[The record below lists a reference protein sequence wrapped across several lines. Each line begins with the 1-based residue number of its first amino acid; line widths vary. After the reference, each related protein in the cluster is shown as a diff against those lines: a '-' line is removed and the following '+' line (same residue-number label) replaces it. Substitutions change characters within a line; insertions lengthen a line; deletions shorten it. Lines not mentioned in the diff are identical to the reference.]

1 MKNILI
7 TMSLALLLLASCN
20 EKILDLKNPNQYDT
34 GNYFT
39 NEKELVQSVNA
50 AYAGFYFNGL
60 YVRDYYYIFDLLG
73 NDAQV
78 ATALQGELAEFAK
91 FTYAPAHLKINDY
104 WRSLYRI
111 VLRANLCID
120 RSEAFI
126 AAGNGDLNLV
136 KRFVGEAK
144 FLRAYA
150 YFELVNQFGRV
161 PLKKSLADLDVIK
174 TPRCTSTDEVWDFII
189 EDLTAAIEVLPEK
202 ADYPVGDLGRAT
214 KGAAIALLGKSY
226 LYRRDYAKSETELA
240 KLDGMGYDLLPVS
253 KWDWNFSDQD
263 IEENN
268 IESVFEVQMKFI
280 PGSFTWYMFGNN
292 ETDQGAGAMHSAR
305 PMEYGWNDWQNV
317 YISTSVAHKYKYADG
332 TTDPRA
338 ALTFYGQD
346 AVVTGDLSFCEQ
358 CTAAQIGALPADQKG
373 VNIGIYPLS
382 SGLRWRKYQNYE
394 RKPKENAPEA
404 SNNGKVIRYS
414 DVLLMLAETQI
425 NNGKVTEGMD
435 KINRVRNRVGAVL
448 YPTGV
453 TKEQAMEYLKL
464 ERTLELAGE
473 QSRFRDL
480 VRWGD
485 AKTVLNAELSEQYG
499 PAIYFQDKH
508 VLFPIPQEEK
518 DANKSIEVTN
528 DWN

>member
-1 MKNILI
+1 MRNILI
-7 TMSLALLLLASCN
+7 TMSLALLLLASCD

-34 GNYFT
+34 GTFFT
-39 NEKELVQSVNA
+39 NENELLQSVNA
-50 AYAGFYFNGL
+50 IYAGLYFNGL
-60 YVRDYYYIFDLLG
+60 WVRDYYFIFDLLG

-78 ATALQGELAEFAK
+78 ATALEGELAEFAK
-91 FTYAPAHLKINDY
+91 FTYTPTHGKINDY

-126 AAGNGDLNLV
+126 AAGTGDIALV

-161 PLKKSLADLDVIK
+161 PLKKSIGDLDVIL
-174 TPRCTSTDEVWDFII
+174 TPRSETADEVWDFVVA
-189 EDLTAAIEVLPEK
+189 DLTAAIEVLPEK
-202 ADYPVGDLGRAT
+202 AAYPTGDTGRAT
-214 KGAAIALLGKSY
+214 KGAAIALLGKTY
-226 LYRRDYAKSETELA
+226 LYRKDYAKAETEFA
-240 KLDGMGYDLLPVS
+240 KLDGMGYDLLPVD
-253 KWDWNFSDQD
+253 KWDWNFSERDS
-263 IEENN
+263 EENN

-280 PGSFTWYMFGNN
+280 PGSNTWYMFGGQ
-292 ETDQGAGAMHSAR
+292 EDWGAGAMHSGR

-338 ALTFYGQD
+338 ALTFYGKD
-346 AVVTGDLSFCEQ
+346 EVVTGDLSFCEE
-358 CTAAQIGALPADQKG
+358 CTAAQIAALPAEQRDSIK
-373 VNIGIYPLS
+373 GIYPLS

-394 RKPKENAPEA
+394 RKPKENVPES

-414 DVLLMLAETQI
+414 DVLLMLAEAQI
-425 NNGKVTEGMD
+425 NNNKVTEGMAN
-435 KINRVRNRVGAVL
+435 INRVRGRVGAAL
-448 YPTGV
+448 YSTGV
-453 TKEQAMEYLKL
+453 TKEKAMEYLKL

-473 QSRFRDL
+473 QTRYRDL
-480 VRWGD
+480 IRWGD
-485 AKTVLNAELSEQYG
+485 AKQVLNAELSAQYG
-499 PAIYFQDKH
+499 VATYFQDKH
-508 VLFPIPQEEK
+508 VLFPIPQQEK
-518 DANKSIEVTN
+518 DANKAIVVTN